1 MNWILIILIIL
12 IAINIIAFLILAAVL
27 YSVLLVRTKKEKWG
41 RDVSMPED
49 PEYVAMYNEGL
60 DWGMHHDD
68 VCNELE
74 IKNGKYRLFAKYFDF
89 GFNKAVIIIPGRME
103 CCSYSFSFAEPY
115 RKAGYNVL
123 AIDVRA
129 HGLSDGKICSLGY
142 KEYSDVIEWGKYLHE
157 NLDINEIVLHGICIG
172 ASTALFTMVAEKCPE
187 YFRAMVADGMYVSF
201 GESFKNHMIEK
212 KRPLF
217 PFYPLVM
224 LYIRIISGADAVHDG
239 PLRRIP
245 QLKKPILFLHSR
257 KDIYSLPQKTEEL
270 YANCG
275 SQFKNIVW
283 FDEGGHSRV
292 RFNNPDEYDNA
303 IKYFLDSLSKKY

>member
-1 MNWILIILIIL
+1 MKWILIILLII
-12 IAINIIAFLILAAVL
+12 IAINILVFLILSAVL
-27 YSVLLVRTKKEKWG
+27 YSALLVRTKKEKWG

-60 DWGMHHDD
+60 KWGNAYESH
-68 VCNELE
+68 CRELD
-74 IKNGKYRLFAKYFDF
+74 IKNGRLRLFGKYFDF
-89 GFNKAVIIIPGRME
+89 GSDKAVIIIPGRME

-115 RKAGYNVL
+115 RRASYNVL

-142 KEYSDVIEWGKYLHE
+142 KEYSDIIAWGTYLHD
-157 NLDINEIVLHGICIG
+157 NLHIKEIVLHGICIG
-172 ASTALFTMVAEKCPE
+172 ASTALFTMISDKCPN

-224 LYIRIISGADAVHDG
+224 LYIRLISGVDAVNDG
-239 PLRRIP
+239 PLNRISK
-245 QLKKPILFLHSR
+245 LKKPILFIHSR
-257 KDIYSLPQKTEEL
+257 KDIYSLPEKTEEL
-270 YANCG
+270 YARCG
-275 SQFKNIVW
+275 SEYKTISW
-283 FDEGGHSRV
+283 FDNGGHSRV
-292 RFNNPDEYDNA
+292 RFNNPEKYDITVKN
-303 IKYFLDSLSKKY
+303 FLESLPANY